1 MSMGLN
7 LTGTWKYRED
17 FSYGDCE
24 GVLELTHTDDNLNG
38 TLVHTEKPLEGDS
51 YKIRQILDGTVNFEL
66 MTFKLLAKS
75 FSVLKTQEE
84 IDYELDSFEAQ
95 LINDDLIVGTTEDK
109 QGLMGVFSF
118 KRILENK

>member
-1 MSMGLN
+1 M
-7 LTGTWKYRED
+7 
-17 FSYGDCE
+17 
-24 GVLELTHTDDNLNG
+24 
-38 TLVHTEKPLEGDS
+38 
-51 YKIRQILDGTVNFEL
+51 
-66 MTFKLLAKS
+66 S

-109 QGLMGVFSF
+109 QGLMGEFSF